1 MIKAKIKKTKSL
13 IVPLS
18 KSKFSSIQEGDY
30 FENATFREWPTVGK
44 HFSFY
49 DPSRG
54 NVTTTEVIEI
64 LEDRKFKTKNSIY
77 ELITIEEERDDKIN
91 DIIN

>member
-1 MIKAKIKKTKSL
+1 MIKSKIKKIKSL
-13 IVPLS
+13 TLS
-18 KSKFSSIQEGDY
+18 KINFSSIQEGDY

-44 HFSFY
+44 RFSFY

-91 DIIN
+91 LIIE